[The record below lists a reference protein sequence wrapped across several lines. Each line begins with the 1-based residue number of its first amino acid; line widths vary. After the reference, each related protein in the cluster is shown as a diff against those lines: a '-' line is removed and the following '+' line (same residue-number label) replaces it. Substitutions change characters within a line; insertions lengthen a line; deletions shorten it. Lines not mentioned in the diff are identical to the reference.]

1 LANRKVDLDLGCLFK
16 LRDGRAGAVQAL
28 GNSFGNLQQP
38 PYVQLMGDD
47 RSGASAA
54 GEFLRIN
61 GRHWDEMDR
70 IVTFALI
77 YEGAPNWAETDA
89 VVTIQTPD
97 QPTLE
102 IRLDSHRSDQ
112 RMCALALLENQGGN
126 IKVTKLVEYF
136 QDHRYLDQAY
146 HFGLRWV
153 AGSKD

>member
-1 LANRKVDLDLGCLFK
+1 MDLDLGCLFR

-28 GNSFGNLQQP
+28 GDSFGSLQEP

-47 RSGASAA
+47 RTGASTE
-54 GEFLRIN
+54 GEFLHIN
-61 GRHWDEMDR
+61 GRQWNQLDR
-70 IVTFALI
+70 VLVFAFI

-89 VVTIQTPD
+89 VVTLQTPD

-102 IRLDSHRSDQ
+102 IRIDSHHREH

-126 IKVTKLVEYF
+126 IKVTKLAEYF
-136 QDHRYLDQAY
+136 RDHRLMDQAY
-146 HFGLRWV
+146 GFGLRWV